1 MTFVENIV
9 EVCSEEGV
17 GIVDG
22 NAENA
27 DGDDG
32 GIKQDVKIMY

>member
-1 MTFVENIV
+1 MGETSRLVGCV
-9 EVCSEEGV
+9 EVCSEKGV

-22 NAENA
+22 NAENG

-32 GIKQDVKIMY
+32 GI